1 LFTYVRAL
9 LLFCILGGGGICL
22 TGCTDDDLTN
32 PDERYPDGLPIH
44 LKTSDYNNQNTYY
57 MLNDD
62 EPSTVFFNNNE
73 RSFYVD
79 QPIQMSIDNDLFFH
93 LRFYSPRPLPNV
105 SIWAKIDGYDE
116 QFKLF
121 FFDKLMPFQQFIMQI
136 PLATQNMMAVTR
148 SGKSIQIMANPHL
161 TASNFTLEIECDA
174 PYYKTLQDI
183 KTHWRVWYS
192 DYNLSGNWAYP
203 LRVHHAREAVAL
215 ALNMSYMYSTDEF
228 AKALKEFGP
237 LHSNAQKT
245 EINKDALLKNILN
258 FSGLR
263 VGHCTW
269 VYGLGGGN
277 TFGLHGTIFYEHY
290 PDDASITET
299 IYHEFAHCIGYGHDG
314 NMTYENTGPGW
325 ITLCH
330 RVYTQLAR
338 DKKLPVYSARF
349 LSTRRTATTK
359 YDDEGG
365 SYYSPKFIIED
376 PELDEIDGGLERG
389 FDFLN
394 TDWGEK
400 ENAPALSFKLD
411 YNGAET
417 GEKNFMPNGIYVYGD
432 KLYVANQIRQ
442 ANWSWDVYNLSSG
455 KPVLEKRFTKWTN
468 PDGKEQTIGEPMD
481 ILRSN
486 GKIYLVCD
494 KNGGNALFAFDA
506 DTYACTHKVNI
517 GYGAVGLAAVKGTVY
532 AYRGNVRAFPEHNLA
547 NGYIASSAALDS
559 HTYNAMTADYN
570 GNIYAVVY
578 NSKKLIRLET
588 KYQRAARLTAAAE
601 LTFEAKPLGAAWSAD
616 GRLFVSFEAAKN
628 QTDMKFCEVD
638 PKSGKII
645 KDYTTIGD
653 ITLQNPAKCL
663 IRRNTLFVVDRV
675 GGLCIYA
682 IPMSELK

>member
-1 LFTYVRAL
+1 
-9 LLFCILGGGGICL
+9 
-22 TGCTDDDLTN
+22 
-32 PDERYPDGLPIH
+32 
-44 LKTSDYNNQNTYY
+44 

-79 QPIQMSIDNDLFFH
+79 KPIQMSIDNDLFFH
-93 LRFYSPRPLPNV
+93 LRFYSPRSLPNV

-121 FFDKLMPFQQFIMQI
+121 FFDKLMPFQQFTLQI

-174 PYYKTLQDI
+174 PYYKTLQEI
-183 KTHWRVWYS
+183 KTHWNIRYS
-192 DYNLSGNWAYP
+192 NYGLSGNWAYP

-245 EINKDALLKNILN
+245 EINKDALLKNILA
-258 FSGLR
+258 FPGLR

-269 VYGLGGGN
+269 VYGLGGGE

-314 NMTYENTGPGW
+314 NMTYEMTGPGW

-365 SYYSPKFIIED
+365 NSWSPKYIIED
-376 PELDEIDGGLERG
+376 PELDEVDGGLERG

-411 YNGAET
+411 YNGAEI
-417 GEKNFMPNGIYVYGD
+417 EEVNYMPRGVYVYGD
-432 KLYVANQIRQ
+432 KMYVTSDRRPGNYM
-442 ANWSWDVYNLSSG
+442 WDVFDLSSG
-455 KPVLEKRFTKWTN
+455 KPILEKRFTKWIN
-468 PDGKEQTIGEPMD
+468 PDGKEQPIGEPID

-486 GKIYLVCD
+486 GKIYLCG
-494 KNGGNALFAFDA
+494 NNNALFVFDA
-506 DTYACTHKVNI
+506 DTYACTHKI
-517 GYGAVGLAAVKGTVY
+517 GISYNAVGLAAVKGTVY
-532 AYRGNVRAFPEHNLA
+532 AYRGNIKALPEHDLA
-547 NGYIASSAALDS
+547 HGAMATSAVLDANS
-559 HTYNAMTADYN
+559 NNAMTADYD

-578 NSKKLIRLET
+578 NSKKLVRLET
-588 KYQRAARLTAAAE
+588 KYQRAARLTAAE
-601 LTFEAKPLGAAWSAD
+601 TLTFEAMPLGAAWSAD
-616 GRLFVSFEAAKN
+616 GRLFVSFDGK
-628 QTDMKFCEVD
+628 QTQQKFCEVD
-638 PKSGKII
+638 PKTGKIL

-682 IPMSELK
+682 IPMSELN